1 MHAVGRRCVGFLKQ
15 RISAQSSAHT
25 LLPNA
30 HSAAG
35 SDGRIRYLVGVS
47 PRARRRRRHRRSLAA
62 VPIFLRMR
70 MRMLVLVVLIVAGN
84 PTQLVAA
91 PCLWNLQRK
100 S

>member
-1 MHAVGRRCVGFLKQ
+1 
-15 RISAQSSAHT
+15 
-25 LLPNA
+25 
-30 HSAAG
+30 
-35 SDGRIRYLVGVS
+35 
-47 PRARRRRRHRRSLAA
+47 LAA